1 MLFLV
6 THQLQ
11 RLRFLREH
19 PDCPAVSRGPT
30 VSHQPAN
37 PLPSPPSRAAS
48 SLSSSHIFSPN
59 GEAALLQG
67 TKTEE
72 LTVAS
77 PAAVGEQ
84 LPAARPGLGLGEE
97 AKCTQEPCK
106 TCQGRR
112 TEAGTASGTDCPP
125 SPHGR
130 MPFIPRQGA
139 HGGQDQ
145 AGDGMGREAKTPRKE
160 RGVRGVPCHPSS
172 SMRGDAE
179 APTLPGGTWGRLFRA
194 NTSQRLQT
202 ACVKCLLMC

>member
-1 MLFLV
+1 LLFLV

-84 LPAARPGLGLGEE
+84 LPATRPGLGLGEE
-97 AKCTQEPCK
+97 AKRTQEPAKLAREGEQKLALPWGPIAPHRPMAGCPSSH
-106 TCQGRR
+106 GRAPM
-112 TEAGTASGTDCPP
+112 EARIKLGMGWEGKQRHPERSGGCGGSHATPPAACVGTPRHPP
-125 SPHGR
+125 SP
-130 MPFIPRQGA
+130 
-139 HGGQDQ
+139 GG
-145 AGDGMGREAKTPRKE
+145 
-160 RGVRGVPCHPSS
+160 
-172 SMRGDAE
+172 
-179 APTLPGGTWGRLFRA
+179 PGGDCSEPTQVSGCRR
-194 NTSQRLQT
+194 R
-202 ACVKCLLMC
+202 V